1 MRAKLLAAVG
11 HLPEGSSGAAKET
24 PALAFFCFAH
34 LKRRWKSSTEFANC
48 MGS

>member
-24 PALAFFCFAH
+24 PALAFFLFCSLEKKMELLH
-34 LKRRWKSSTEFANC
+34 RVRKLH
-48 MGS
+48 G